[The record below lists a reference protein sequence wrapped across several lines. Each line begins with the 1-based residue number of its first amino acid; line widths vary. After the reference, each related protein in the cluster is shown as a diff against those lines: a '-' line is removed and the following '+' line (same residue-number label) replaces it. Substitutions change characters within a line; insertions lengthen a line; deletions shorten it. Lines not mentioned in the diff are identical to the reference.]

1 MGGGNQYQD
10 PSDTF
15 KDPADLSTNSS
26 SEYPGVGGL
35 SGPDPSLGVVIPE
48 AASEQGLFIGC
59 CTEPPPPKGL
69 RGLHPSPSGHLPRE
83 PLPPSLV
90 AGGPWPNKH
99 AHMTHIPPYLHARAH
114 THRHTHTLSRLWA

>member
-15 KDPADLSTNSS
+15 KDLHRWKQADLSTNSS

-48 AASEQGLFIGC
+48 AASEQGLFIDC
-59 CTEPPPPKGL
+59 CTEPPPP
-69 RGLHPSPSGHLPRE
+69 RVCAACTHP
-83 PLPPSLV
+83 
-90 AGGPWPNKH
+90 
-99 AHMTHIPPYLHARAH
+99 
-114 THRHTHTLSRLWA
+114 